1 MFIDF
6 RERETLIGHLPYMPR
21 RGMETQLGMCP
32 DWELNPQPLGEWDD
46 APTNWAPWPG
56 LRKYFWKYNFN
67 HSLNRNSCYS
77 YFRDFSHCKEKFICM
92 LAKYHISVGKITL

>member
-46 APTNWAPWPG
+46 APTN
-56 LRKYFWKYNFN
+56 
-67 HSLNRNSCYS
+67 
-77 YFRDFSHCKEKFICM
+77 
-92 LAKYHISVGKITL
+92 